1 MDHLVTM
8 VTWDLEA
15 MGRCPRLGRE
25 PAVAGMLARRGLN
38 VPP

>member
-1 MDHLVTM
+1 MGMARLVTR
-8 VTWDLEA
+8 DPEA
-15 MGRCPRLGRE
+15 TGRCPRLGRE